1 MGKLY
6 HVGIYCRLSVDD
18 ANNSAK
24 ASRYLPA
31 DESVSIE
38 NQREMLS
45 KFVMIN
51 GWIETKT
58 YIDDG
63 FSGGNFQRPAFQEML
78 EDARNGVINLILVK
92 DLSRLGRDFVEVGR
106 YTSDVF
112 PSLGVRFVSL
122 LDCLDT
128 EGDNTDMLH
137 FRSLMNDYHLRDLS
151 AKVKS
156 VLHSKKAS
164 GQFTSPYAPYG
175 YRKSDEDK
183 HKLVID
189 EYTAGIVRRI
199 FDMRASGM
207 SYSKITATL
216 NQEAIP
222 SPRRYWKR
230 QTGKDECKASPFWLC
245 GTVKNILHNEVYLGN
260 LLMNHTGTRSY
271 KDSTQIKK
279 PESEWIRHEA
289 KHEAIISPET
299 WRTVQDMNR
308 EVSLRYLDRRAPA
321 EKLFTG
327 KLVCADCKHRLMS
340 GIETKRRKD
349 GSVKQYVFYHCG
361 LHGRTGGSLCTRHTI
376 YEMTLTQIVTE
387 EIQAQAKA
395 VTVDENAVMEKIKR
409 KLSLHDDQRLKD
421 MRKEAAALRRRVGEL
436 EELTARLYEDKINGV
451 ISQDAFTVLMQKN
464 EQERLSRTER
474 LDTLL
479 PEIQEAERRE
489 AAIREWTVNIGKY
502 LSFQELNREIVDQ
515 LIDHIEIGERTL
527 ADGHYRQS
535 VKIFYRF
542 VGQLD

>member
-58 YIDDG
+58 YVDDG
-63 FSGGNFQRPAFQEML
+63 FSGGNFQRPGFQEML

-137 FRSLMNDYHLRDLS
+137 FRSLMNDYHLRDMS
-151 AKVKS
+151 GKIKS
-156 VLHSKKAS
+156 VLRSKKAD
-164 GQFTSPYAPYG
+164 GQFTSAYAPYG

-183 HKLVID
+183 HRLVVD
-189 EYTAGIVRRI
+189 EYAAGVVRRI
-199 FDMRASGM
+199 FAMRLSGM
-207 SYSKITATL
+207 AYGKIAAAL
-216 NQEAIP
+216 NREGIL
-222 SPRRYWKR
+222 SPRAYWY
-230 QTGKDECKASPFWLC
+230 QSNHKDNGGAALVWKD
-245 GTVKNILHNEVYLGN
+245 TVVKKMLRNEVYCGT
-260 LLMNHTGTRSY
+260 LLMNHSGTRSY
-271 KDSTQIKK
+271 KDKTRISK

-289 KHEAIISPET
+289 EHEAIVSPET
-299 WRTVQDMNR
+299 WRAVQDMNR
-308 EVSLRYLDRRAPA
+308 EVRLRYLDRRTPA

-327 KLVCADCKHRLMS
+327 KLICADCKHRLVS
-340 GIETKRRKD
+340 GTETQRRKD
-349 GSVKQYVFYHCG
+349 GSVKRYVSYHCG
-361 LHGRTGGSLCTRHTI
+361 LHGRTGGSLCSRHTI
-376 YEMTLTQIVTE
+376 YEMTLARIVTG

-451 ISQDAFTVLMQKN
+451 ISQDAFTVLIQKN
-464 EQERLSRTER
+464 EQERLSKTER